1 MLRVRRDGRPARED
15 RGKPGGPRFLLSTYL
30 YNGEIMLQLLMNKKT
45 SKKNRELPVSE
56 EAFGKITA
64 LTDIYN
70 SRLTIEQEEIAIELN
85 VEVARSRGATWQ
97 ELGEVL
103 GISRSAAQKRF
114 GSYLDEAI
122 RPLQQLLVQQIKEAE
137 RAMEP
142 VRQMIA
148 QQLKD
153 AERVMEPAKQK
164 ITQQLKEA
172 ERAIRPLQ
180 HDLANRFEAA
190 KKAAKKNLG
199 KDKDTDPDEVEV
211 ED

>member
-1 MLRVRRDGRPARED
+1 MTK
-15 RGKPGGPRFLLSTYL
+15 KP
-30 YNGEIMLQLLMNKKT
+30 

-70 SRLTIEQEEIAIELN
+70 SRLTIEQEEISIELN

-114 GSYLDEAI
+114 GSYLDEAM
-122 RPLQQLLVQQIKEAE
+122 RPLQQMLVQQIKEAE

-142 VRQMIA
+142 VRQLIA

-153 AERVMEPAKQK
+153 AERAIEPAKQM
-164 ITQQLKEA
+164 IAQQLKEA
-172 ERAIRPLQ
+172 EKAIRPIQ
-180 HDLANRFEAA
+180 QDLAKHFEAA

-199 KDKDTDPDEVEV
+199 KDKGDADVEV
-211 ED
+211 DVEEKH

>member
-1 MLRVRRDGRPARED
+1 MTK
-15 RGKPGGPRFLLSTYL
+15 KPT
-30 YNGEIMLQLLMNKKT
+30 
-45 SKKNRELPVSE
+45 KKNRELPVSE
-56 EAFGKITA
+56 EAFGKVTA

-70 SRLTIEQEEIAIELN
+70 SRLVIEQEEIAIELN

-114 GSYLDEAI
+114 GSYLDEAM
-122 RPLQQLLVQQIKEAE
+122 RPLQQMLVQQIKDAE

-142 VRQMIA
+142 VKQLIA
-148 QQLKD
+148 QQIKE

-164 ITQQLKEA
+164 IAKQLKDA
-172 ERAIRPLQ
+172 ERVIRPVQ
-180 HDLANRFEAA
+180 QDLAERFEAA
-190 KKAAKKNLG
+190 KKAAKKLG
-199 KDKDTDPDEVEV
+199 KEKDPDGEAD

>member
-122 RPLQQLLVQQIKEAE
+122 RPLQQMLVQQIKEAE

-142 VRQMIA
+142 VRQM
-148 QQLKD
+148 
-153 AERVMEPAKQK
+153 

-199 KDKDTDPDEVEV
+199 KDKDTDEVEV

>member
-1 MLRVRRDGRPARED
+1 
-15 RGKPGGPRFLLSTYL
+15 
-30 YNGEIMLQLLMNKKT
+30 MLQWGMTKKT
-45 SKKNRELPVSE
+45 PKKNRELPVSE

-70 SRLTIEQEEIAIELN
+70 SRLAIEQEEIAIELN

-114 GSYLDEAI
+114 GSYLDEAM
-122 RPLQQLLVQQIKEAE
+122 RPLQQMLVQQIKEAE

-142 VRQMIA
+142 VRQLIA

-153 AERVMEPAKQK
+153 AER
-164 ITQQLKEA
+164 
-172 ERAIRPLQ
+172 AIRPLQ
-180 HDLANRFEAA
+180 QDIVKHFDAA
-190 KKAAKKNLG
+190 KKVAKNFG
-199 KDKDTDPDEVEV
+199 KDKDVGDDEVE
-211 ED
+211 D

>member
-1 MLRVRRDGRPARED
+1 MTK
-15 RGKPGGPRFLLSTYL
+15 KPT
-30 YNGEIMLQLLMNKKT
+30 
-45 SKKNRELPVSE
+45 KKNRELPVSE
-56 EAFGKITA
+56 EAFGKVTA

-70 SRLTIEQEEIAIELN
+70 SRLVIEQEEIAIELN

-114 GSYLDEAI
+114 GSYLDEAM
-122 RPLQQLLVQQIKEAE
+122 RPLQQMLVQQIKDAE

-142 VRQMIA
+142 VKQLIA
-148 QQLKD
+148 QQINE

-164 ITQQLKEA
+164 IAKQLKDA
-172 ERAIRPLQ
+172 ERVIRPVQ
-180 HDLANRFEAA
+180 HDLVERFEAA
-190 KKAAKKNLG
+190 KKAAKKLG
-199 KDKDTDPDEVEV
+199 KEKDPDGEAE

>member
-1 MLRVRRDGRPARED
+1 MTK
-15 RGKPGGPRFLLSTYL
+15 KPT
-30 YNGEIMLQLLMNKKT
+30 
-45 SKKNRELPVSE
+45 KKNRELPVSE
-56 EAFGKITA
+56 EAFGKVTA

-70 SRLTIEQEEIAIELN
+70 SRLVIEQEEIAIELN

-114 GSYLDEAI
+114 GSYLDEAM
-122 RPLQQLLVQQIKEAE
+122 RPLQQMLVQQIKDAE

-142 VRQMIA
+142 VKQLIA
-148 QQLKD
+148 QQIKE

-164 ITQQLKEA
+164 IAKQLKDA
-172 ERAIRPLQ
+172 ERVIRPVQ
-180 HDLANRFEAA
+180 HDLVERFEAA
-190 KKAAKKNLG
+190 KKAAKKLG
-199 KDKDTDPDEVEV
+199 KEKDPDGEAE

>member
-1 MLRVRRDGRPARED
+1 M
-15 RGKPGGPRFLLSTYL
+15 T
-30 YNGEIMLQLLMNKKT
+30 KKIP
-45 SKKNRELPVSE
+45 KKNRELPVSE

-70 SRLTIEQEEIAIELN
+70 SRLTIEQEEISIELN

-114 GSYLDEAI
+114 GSYLDEAM
-122 RPLQQLLVQQIKEAE
+122 RPLQQMLVQQIKEAE

-142 VRQMIA
+142 VKQLIA

-153 AERVMEPAKQK
+153 AERAIEPAKQM
-164 ITQQLKEA
+164 IAQQLKEA
-172 ERAIRPLQ
+172 EKAIRPIQ
-180 HDLANRFEAA
+180 QDLAKHFEAA

-199 KDKDTDPDEVEV
+199 KDKDEADVDVDVE
-211 ED
+211 EEN

>member
-1 MLRVRRDGRPARED
+1 M
-15 RGKPGGPRFLLSTYL
+15 T
-30 YNGEIMLQLLMNKKT
+30 KKT
-45 SKKNRELPVSE
+45 AKNNRELPVSE

-70 SRLTIEQEEIAIELN
+70 SRLKIEQEEISIELN

-114 GSYLDEAI
+114 GSYLDEAM
-122 RPLQQLLVQQIKEAE
+122 RPLQQMLVQQIKEAE

-142 VRQMIA
+142 VKQLIA

-153 AERVMEPAKQK
+153 AERAIEPAKHM
-164 ITQQLKEA
+164 IAQQLKEA
-172 ERAIRPLQ
+172 EKAIRPIQ
-180 HDLANRFEAA
+180 QDLAKHFEAA

-199 KDKDTDPDEVEV
+199 KDRDKDEADIDTDVE
-211 ED
+211 EEN

>member
-1 MLRVRRDGRPARED
+1 M
-15 RGKPGGPRFLLSTYL
+15 T
-30 YNGEIMLQLLMNKKT
+30 KKT
-45 SKKNRELPVSE
+45 SKNNRELPVSE

-70 SRLTIEQEEIAIELN
+70 SRLSIEQEEISIELN

-114 GSYLDEAI
+114 GSYLDEAM
-122 RPLQQLLVQQIKEAE
+122 RPLQQMLVQQIKEAE

-142 VRQMIA
+142 VKQMIA
-148 QQLKD
+148 QQLKE
-153 AERVMEPAKQK
+153 AEKAIEPAKKK
-164 ITQQLKEA
+164 IAQQLKEA
-172 ERAIRPLQ
+172 EKAIRPIQ
-180 HDLANRFEAA
+180 QDLAKHFEAA

-199 KDKDTDPDEVEV
+199 KDKDEADTDVEV
-211 ED
+211 EEED